1 MKSILFKTGLLGSI
15 AILLFSCG
23 NSGDKLGDTLN
34 RILNKAESLDSLL
47 NQEVGKVLTL
57 DSLINEETQKVQ
69 KLDSLIDNTTGR
81 IDSLLQ
87 GKKGLLE
94 KLIN

>member
-1 MKSILFKTGLLGSI
+1 MKSILFKTGSLGSM

-23 NSGDKLGDTLN
+23 NSREKLGKTLDE
-34 RILNKAESLDSLL
+34 ILNKSGSLGSLL
-47 NQEVGKVLTL
+47 NQEVEKVLTL

-69 KLDSLIDNTTGR
+69 QLDSLIDNTTDR
-81 IDSLLQ
+81 IDSLVQ